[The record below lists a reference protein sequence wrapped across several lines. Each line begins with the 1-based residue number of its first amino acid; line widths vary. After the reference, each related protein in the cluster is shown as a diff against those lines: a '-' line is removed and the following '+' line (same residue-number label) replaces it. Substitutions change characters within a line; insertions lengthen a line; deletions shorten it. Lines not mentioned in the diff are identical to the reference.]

1 MSELAENSNNLV
13 KETSR
18 SISLT
23 PRVQPA
29 RLKP

>member
-1 MSELAENSNNLV
+1 MSKLAENSNNLV

-18 SISLT
+18 SIYLT
-23 PRVQPA
+23 PHVQPA